1 MAVNGV
7 ARPVPAERMNR
18 MIDGINGG
26 GGPIR
31 NPFTGRTSGPQAAD
45 AKEPARLVARL
56 NPVARGGPG
65 GLVAE
70 LASAPPVNRA
80 RVAELKAAI
89 AGGRYPI
96 DPQAIADA
104 MIRLERGKP

>member
-1 MAVNGV
+1 
-7 ARPVPAERMNR
+7 

-31 NPFTGRTSGPQAAD
+31 SPFAGRSNGPNAAE
-45 AKEPARLVARL
+45 AKEPSRPVARL
-56 NPVARGGPG
+56 TPTARSGAG

-80 RVAELKAAI
+80 RVDELRAAI
-89 AGGRYPI
+89 AGGQYRI

>member
-1 MAVNGV
+1 
-7 ARPVPAERMNR
+7 

-26 GGPIR
+26 GRPVR
-31 NPFTGRTSGPQAAD
+31 SAFASRTAGPQAAD
-45 AKEPARLVARL
+45 AQEPAR
-56 NPVARGGPG
+56 PVARVAPTARSGAG

-80 RVAELKAAI
+80 RVDALKAAI
-89 AGGRYPI
+89 SGGQYRI

>member
-1 MAVNGV
+1 
-7 ARPVPAERMNR
+7 

-26 GGPIR
+26 GGPLR
-31 NPFTGRTSGPQAAD
+31 GPLAGRTAPTTAAD
-45 AKEPARLVARL
+45 PREPARAVQRTA
-56 NPVARGGPG
+56 PATRGGAG

-80 RVAELKAAI
+80 RIDALKAAI
-89 AGGRYPI
+89 AGGRLPI
-96 DPQAIADA
+96 DPTAIADA

>member
-7 ARPVPAERMNR
+7 ACLLRAERTKT

-31 NPFTGRTSGPQAAD
+31 SPFAGRSTGPQAAD
-45 AKEPARLVARL
+45 AREPARPVARL
-56 NPVARGGPG
+56 NPTQRSGAG
-65 GLVAE
+65 GLVAQ
-70 LASAPPVNRA
+70 LASAPPVNQA
-80 RVAELKAAI
+80 RVNELKAAI
-89 AGGRYPI
+89 SGGRYQI

>member
-1 MAVNGV
+1 
-7 ARPVPAERMNR
+7 

-31 NPFTGRTSGPQAAD
+31 SPFAGRSSGPNAAD
-45 AKEPARLVARL
+45 AKEPARPVARL
-56 NPVARGGPG
+56 VPTARSGAG

-80 RVAELKAAI
+80 RVDALKAAI
-89 AGGRYPI
+89 DAGQYRI